1 MTRETFRLVVPKQ
14 MLKQLESGGIYC
26 QTWVTAEKQARADR
40 WVLRGVE
47 SGGSTK
53 EVGRYVSFFA
63 PDGKRLAWLQR
74 LDRIGS
80 NGVHAVVVAP
90 ELVSVEMARIGQT
103 YQLLIVR
110 HRMGRM
116 QKKRPEVEAFVLF
129 RGVDGQLSEE
139 LCAQGLAPEFF
150 TRSGEIK
157 PIPAAFSV
165 AVKLVSN
172 GVSCVNC
179 KHCHG
184 LVERIEQQQEEKD
197 SKQVVSIA
205 SGGGVL

>member
-1 MTRETFRLVVPKQ
+1 

-47 SGGSTK
+47 SGGSTE
-53 EVGRYVSFFA
+53 EVGRYISFFA
-63 PDGKRLAWLQR
+63 LDGKRLAWLQK

-103 YQLLIVR
+103 YQLLILR
-110 HRMGRM
+110 HRIGQM
-116 QKKRPEVEAFVLF
+116 QKKRPEVESAVLF
-129 RGVDGQLSEE
+129 RGVDGQLAEE
-139 LCAQGLAPEFF
+139 LREQGLSPEFF
-150 TRSGEIK
+150 TRGGEVK
-157 PIPAAFSV
+157 PIPATFSE
-165 AVKLVSN
+165 AVRLVSA
-172 GVSCVNC
+172 GTSCANC

-184 LVERIEQQQEEKD
+184 LMARSREEEPFG
-197 SKQVVSIA
+197 QIVSIA
-205 SGGGVL
+205 GGTP

>member
-1 MTRETFRLVVPKQ
+1 MRRETVRLVVPKP

-53 EVGRYVSFFA
+53 EMGRYISFFA

-74 LDRIGS
+74 LDRVGS

-103 YQLLIVR
+103 YQLLVVR
-110 HRMGRM
+110 HRIGRM
-116 QKKRPEVEAFVLF
+116 QRKRPEVEATILF
-129 RGVDGQLSEE
+129 RGVDGQLPKE
-139 LCAQGLAPEFF
+139 LRAQGLAPEFF

-157 PIPAAFSV
+157 PIPV
-165 AVKLVSN
+165 ALSDPVKLVSS

-184 LVERIEQQQEEKD
+184 LVERLDEQPEEKD
-197 SKQVVSIA
+197 SGQVVSIA

>member
-1 MTRETFRLVVPKQ
+1 MTRETVRLVVPKP

-26 QTWVTAEKQARADR
+26 QTWVTAERQARADR

-47 SGGSTK
+47 SGGSTE
-53 EVGRYVSFFA
+53 EVGRYISFFA
-63 PDGKRLAWLQR
+63 LDGKRLAWLQR

-90 ELVSVEMARIGQT
+90 ELVSVEMSRIGQT
-103 YQLLIVR
+103 YQLLVVR
-110 HRMGRM
+110 HRIGRM
-116 QKKRPEVEAFVLF
+116 QRKRPGVEAAVLF
-129 RGVDGQLSEE
+129 RGVDGQLPKE
-139 LCAQGLAPEFF
+139 LRTQGLAPEFF

-157 PIPAAFSV
+157 PIPVAFSD
-165 AVKLVSN
+165 AVKLVSS
-172 GVSCVNC
+172 GVSCVSC

-184 LVERIEQQQEEKD
+184 LVEKIEQQEQED
-197 SKQVVSIA
+197 LGHMVSIA